1 MQMTALDKDPSKS
14 ELLKPALIPP
24 LQPLHNISHTFL
36 CFFSFFVGIAGVSS
50 FFAIL
55 AEADLFNTA
64 YPDYLYYYYS
74 LVPQNFSI
82 PFSFVLLKVFSW
94 IPPHQNLL
102 I

>member
-1 MQMTALDKDPSKS
+1 MQMTALDTDPTKK
-14 ELLKPALIPP
+14 ENLKPALIPDP
-24 LQPLHNISHTFL
+24 VPPHNISHTFL
-36 CFFSFFVGIAGVSS
+36 CFFSFFLGIAGVSS

-55 AEADLFNTA
+55 AEADLFDIA

-82 PFSFVLLKVFSW
+82 PVSFVLLKVFSW